1 MESILTVRLDSDVK
15 NRGSAIMKENGLTPS
30 QAVRKLFDY
39 AIKNDALPFKD
50 EGLPDRT
57 SVRKKIA
64 SFDALRISTP
74 AAKKSAEPFDKPL
87 SQLSDDDIKAA
98 RIRERYGLDD
108 R

>member
-15 NRGSAIMKENGLTPS
+15 DRGSAIMKENGLTPS

-39 AIKNDALPFKD
+39 AIKNDALPFRD
-50 EGLPDRT
+50 DGLPDKA
-57 SVRKKIA
+57 SIRKKIA

-74 AAKKSAEPFDKPL
+74 ASRKNAEAFDKPL

-98 RIRERYGLDD
+98 RMRERYGIDD